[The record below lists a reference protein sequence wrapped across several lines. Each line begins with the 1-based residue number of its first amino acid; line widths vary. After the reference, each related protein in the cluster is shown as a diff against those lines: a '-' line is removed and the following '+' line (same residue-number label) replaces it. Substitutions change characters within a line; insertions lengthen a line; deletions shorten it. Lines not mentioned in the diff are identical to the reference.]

1 MTDSRNEDRDER
13 PGKTRTWWH
22 PLLARLM
29 DHLLSGGYT
38 VHEEVLVGKLPL
50 RVDILL
56 IRREGGR
63 LSEASRRDLS
73 VLVPLLNRY
82 TLVEFKGPTDSVEAG
97 DAAQLFGC
105 SFLWHSQQAE
115 RVPCEDI
122 SLIILAPTA
131 NDALLTELRSLSC
144 QIRENEPGIHRVDGV
159 PFATWL
165 VETDVM
171 AGLGQPILSLVS
183 RVFLREH
190 ERIIEALRD
199 SGRAP
204 LLHYMLQQI
213 QQFRTLGEGFAMQH
227 TDSEYLGVL
236 TEELQTAV
244 LQGIPVEKRLEG
256 LSPEERVR
264 GLAPEELAAG
274 LTPEQAARL
283 RELLERKLG
292 K

>member
-1 MTDSRNEDRDER
+1 M
-13 PGKTRTWWH
+13 
-22 PLLARLM
+22 LL
-29 DHLLSGGYT
+29 
-38 VHEEVLVGKLPL
+38 
-50 RVDILL
+50 
-56 IRREGGR
+56 
-63 LSEASRRDLS
+63 
-73 VLVPLLNRY
+73 PLLNRY
-82 TLVEFKGPTDSVEAG
+82 TLIEFKGPTDSVEAG

-115 RVPCEDI
+115 RVPREDI

-131 NDALLTELRSLSC
+131 NDALLTELRSLGC
-144 QIRENEPGIHRVDGV
+144 QIRGNEPGIHRVDGA
-159 PFATWL
+159 PFTTWL

-199 SGRAP
+199 SGHAP

-213 QQFRTLGEGFAMQH
+213 QQFRTLGEDFAMQH

-236 TEELQTAV
+236 TEELQAAV

-256 LSPEERVR
+256 LSPEERVQ
-264 GLAPEELAAG
+264 GLSAEEVLKRFSAEELAAG
-274 LTPEQAARL
+274 LTQVAGLTVEQAAQL
-283 RELLERKLG
+283 RKLLERKNG
-292 K
+292 D